1 MSFESPHIVIA
12 GAGSVGC
19 YVGGRLA
26 SGGASVS
33 FLARERIRDDVSQH
47 GMHVSDWQ
55 GFSEILAADDI
66 SISCDERILRDAD
79 IIIVSVKSRDTLA
92 MAQTIKRSGNTTATV
107 FSFQN
112 GVGNVAVLKTE
123 LPDHTVMP
131 VMVPYNV
138 LYTPGTEG
146 KAARFHCGTEGA
158 LFCQKDRAS
167 QQLMAAAHDAG
178 LDMEYRSNMVNIL
191 WSKLLLNLNNP
202 INALAGIPLKQQ
214 LEDKHYRKI
223 FRMAMQ
229 EGLSVLRSAGINPGQ
244 VAAVPMAM
252 VPIVLALPTFL
263 FTRVAQKMLA
273 IDPQAR
279 SSMWED
285 LQNRRPVEVDYI
297 TGELVKLGQQ
307 VNVPTPVN
315 SKLIELVKAA
325 HDMGQGSPC
334 IDSLTLLNQVEAE
347 QSHV

>member
-1 MSFESPHIVIA
+1 MSSNSPHIVIA

-26 SGGASVS
+26 HGGARVS
-33 FLARERIRDDVSQH
+33 FLARERIQNDIDLH
-47 GMHVSDWQ
+47 GMKVSDWQ
-55 GFSEILAADDI
+55 GYSANLDPSSIEISSHD
-66 SISCDERILRDAD
+66 RILKDAD

-92 MAQTIKRSGNTTATV
+92 MAQTIKRSGNTTATI

-123 LPDHTVMP
+123 LPEHTIMP

-138 LYTPGTEG
+138 LYTPGSKN
-146 KAARFHCGTEGA
+146 KAAHFHCGTEGT
-158 LFCQKDRAS
+158 LFCQNDSAS
-167 QQLMAAAHDAG
+167 ETLMLAAQQAG
-178 LDMEYRSNMVNIL
+178 LAMEYKPNMVNIL

-223 FRMAMQ
+223 FRLAIQ
-229 EGLSVLRSAGINPGQ
+229 EGLAVLRSAGINPGQ
-244 VAAVPMAM
+244 VAAVPMGL
-252 VPIVLALPTFL
+252 VPVVLALPTFL
-263 FTRVAQKMLA
+263 FKRVAQKMLA
-273 IDPQAR
+273 IDPEAR

-315 SKLIELVKAA
+315 SKLIELVKTA
-325 HDMGQGSPC
+325 HAMGQGSPC
-334 IDSLTLLNQVEAE
+334 IDSMTLLNQVEAE

>member
-1 MSFESPHIVIA
+1 MSFDSPHIVIA

-19 YVGGRLA
+19 YVGGRLS
-26 SGGASVS
+26 SGGAQVS

-47 GMHVSDWQ
+47 GMHVSDWL
-55 GFSEILAADDI
+55 GFSQILRADNI
-66 SISCDERILRDAD
+66 SISCDDRILRGAD

-92 MAQTIKRSGNTTATV
+92 MAQTIKRSGNTNATV

-138 LYTPGTEG
+138 LYSPGEHD
-146 KAARFHCGTEGA
+146 KPAHFHCGTEGS
-158 LFCQKDRAS
+158 LFCQKDQAS
-167 QQLMAAAHDAG
+167 KPLMQAAQRAG
-178 LDMEYRSNMVNIL
+178 LAMEYKPNMVNIL

-223 FRMAMQ
+223 FRLAMQ
-229 EGLSVLRSAGINPGQ
+229 EGLAVLRSAGINPGQ
-244 VAAVPMAM
+244 VASVPMGF
-252 VPIVLALPTFL
+252 VPMVLALPTFL

-285 LQNRRPVEVDYI
+285 LQNKRPVEVDYI

-315 SKLIELVKAA
+315 SKLIELIKSAQ
-325 HDMGQGSPC
+325 DMGQGSPC
-334 IDSLTLLNQVEAE
+334 IDSITLLNQVEAE